1 MSKPLHIVIFDGS
14 LATTTFI
21 SRLAHGL
28 ASDHTVSFIGFGGKP
43 KTRSSG
49 IAYYD
54 IGTSEKPITLFLLS
68 LQYAFQ
74 LVFKKGNIGMLF
86 KTLARIVT
94 NQKDALKQQNLN
106 SVLAMLQPDMFHV
119 QWPSLLP
126 WCEAVIENNAIKVVL
141 SQRGYQHNVRP
152 FVANENMTYLKNVYP
167 KIDGFHSVS
176 NAMTQVGDAIYNA
189 PHKIDRV
196 VYSGF
201 DFTLLPFQK
210 TYKKNS
216 TLQMLSVGRPH
227 WVKGY
232 PYALQ
237 ACKLLKEHGVPFKY
251 TIIGASQ
258 NEELRYLVS
267 AYGLDEYVVLT
278 QRIPQKDVYEQM
290 QSSDV
295 LLLPSLKEGLPN
307 VVVESMALG
316 LPVIATDCGGV
327 SELLNDFTGWTIP
340 TRDPEAL
347 AAAVQEFTKT
357 TDAHIMEQ
365 RINARQKVEQQHGIA
380 AMLAGMEG
388 LYREVVGE

>member
-1 MSKPLHIVIFDGS
+1 LSKPLHIVIFDGS

-28 ASDHTVSFIGFGGKP
+28 ASHHTISFIGFGGKP
-43 KTRSSG
+43 KTRSSR

-54 IGTSEKPITLFLLS
+54 IGTSEKPIALFLLS

-74 LVFKKGNIGMLF
+74 LVVKKGNIGMLF
-86 KTLARIVT
+86 KILARIVT

-232 PYALQ
+232 PYVLQ
-237 ACKLLKEHGVPFKY
+237 ACKLLKEQGVSFKY
-251 TIIGASQ
+251 TVIGASQ

-267 AYGLDEYVVLT
+267 SYGLDEYVVLT

-295 LLLPSLKEGLPN
+295 LLFPSLKEGLPN

-327 SELLNDFTGWTIP
+327 SELLNDSTGWTIP

-357 TDAHIMEQ
+357 TDAQIMEQ